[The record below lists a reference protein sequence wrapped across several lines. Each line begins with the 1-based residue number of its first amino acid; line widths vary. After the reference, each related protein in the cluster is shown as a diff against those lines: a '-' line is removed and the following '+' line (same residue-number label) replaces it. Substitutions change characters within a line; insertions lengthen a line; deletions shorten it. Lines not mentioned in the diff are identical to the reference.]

1 MVRTRVSLNRSL
13 MVRIMAMRKR
23 FVYWTSDGKR
33 HWSPFL
39 NITLDL
45 SESAKFREADK
56 LYDCHTRNE
65 LLALVR
71 PKLAFDMASPNLT
84 NPSGACPCIICSGK
98 WPKGKMHPDE
108 REAILALIRPSCDP
122 VAFRRLRVASERTVR
137 SRHRDR
143 KSVSRRK
150 GFQSSRRALTA

>member
-1 MVRTRVSLNRSL
+1 MS
-13 MVRIMAMRKR
+13 KR

-71 PKLAFDMASPNLT
+71 PKLA
-84 NPSGACPCIICSGK
+84 
-98 WPKGKMHPDE
+98 
-108 REAILALIRPSCDP
+108 
-122 VAFRRLRVASERTVR
+122 RRRAKAQSQHNECAR
-137 SRHRDR
+137 SR
-143 KSVSRRK
+143 S
-150 GFQSSRRALTA
+150 